1 MPNRILKESICRSD
15 EIDSLSWFEE
25 CLFYRLIVNCDDFGR
40 FDGREKIINNILFPL
55 KDLRDSDLK
64 KALDKLSA
72 VGLVRRYVV
81 QGRPVL
87 QLVTWERHQQI
98 RAKKSKYPGPEQMA
112 EDDNACNQLIS
123 DDINCPRNPI
133 QSNPN
138 PNRNRNTNKCSEPVG
153 SEQVLEDDP
162 KPVRNKQ
169 REANELFERLWD
181 RYPNKRGKGNVSDSK
196 KRALLEIG
204 EERMMRAIQRYVD
217 EHNARERSGAF
228 TPNWKNG
235 STFFNSGYIDYLDE
249 NYRPAPVALQTRPN
263 GFSNFTQSG
272 TDWDAVA
279 DRIMREQEQE
289 REAESRG
296 GA

>member
-25 CLFYRLIVNCDDFGR
+25 CLFYRLIVNCDDYGR
-40 FDGREKIINNILFPL
+40 FDGREKIINSICFPL
-55 KDLRDSDLK
+55 KDIRDSDLK

-72 VGLVRRYVV
+72 AGLVQRYVV

-98 RAKKSKYPGPEQMA
+98 RAKKSKYPAPDATCMQM
-112 EDDNACNQLIS
+112 IS
-123 DDINCPRNPI
+123 DDFKCPRNPI

-138 PNRNRNTNKCSEPVG
+138 QNPNQNQNICSEPVG
-153 SEQVLEDDP
+153 SEQVLEDSQK
-162 KPVRNKQ
+162 KPARNKQ

-181 RYPNKRGKGNVSDSK
+181 RYPNKRGKGNVSDAK
-196 KRALLEIG
+196 KRAFLEIG
-204 EERMMRAIQRYVD
+204 EEQMLRAIQRYVD
-217 EHNARERSGAF
+217 EHNTKERSGAF

-249 NYRPAPVALQTRPN
+249 NYRPAPVESKARATS
-263 GFSNFTQSG
+263 FSNFTQSN
-272 TDWDAVA
+272 TDWDAVSEM
-279 DRIMREQEQE
+279 IMKEQFREEE
-289 REAESRG
+289 MGGG

>member
-25 CLFYRLIVNCDDFGR
+25 CLFYRLIVNCDDYGR
-40 FDGREKIINNILFPL
+40 FDGREKIINSICFPL
-55 KDLRDSDLK
+55 KDIRDSDLK

-72 VGLVRRYVV
+72 AGLVQRYVV

-98 RAKKSKYPGPEQMA
+98 RAKKSKYPAPDATCMQM
-112 EDDNACNQLIS
+112 IS
-123 DDINCPRNPI
+123 DDIRCPRNPI

-138 PNRNRNTNKCSEPVG
+138 QNPNQNQNICSEPVG
-153 SEQVLEDDP
+153 SEQVLEDSQK
-162 KPVRNKQ
+162 KPARNKQ

-181 RYPNKRGKGNVSDSK
+181 RYPNKRGKGNVSDAK
-196 KRALLEIG
+196 KRAFLEIG
-204 EERMMRAIQRYVD
+204 EEQMLRAIQRYVD
-217 EHNARERSGAF
+217 EHNTKERSGAF

-249 NYRPAPVALQTRPN
+249 NYRPAPVESKARATS
-263 GFSNFTQSG
+263 FSNFTQSN
-272 TDWDAVA
+272 TDWDAVSEM
-279 DRIMREQEQE
+279 IMKDQFREEE
-289 REAESRG
+289 MGGG

>member
-1 MPNRILKESICRSD
+1 VPNRILKESICRSD

-25 CLFYRLIVNCDDFGR
+25 CLFYRLIVNCDDYGR
-40 FDGREKIINNILFPL
+40 FDGREKIINSICFPL
-55 KDLRDSDLK
+55 KDIRDSDLK

-72 VGLVRRYVV
+72 AGLVQRYVV

-98 RAKKSKYPGPEQMA
+98 RAKKSKYPAPDATCMQM
-112 EDDNACNQLIS
+112 IS
-123 DDINCPRNPI
+123 DDFKCPRNPI

-138 PNRNRNTNKCSEPVG
+138 QNPNQNICSEPVG
-153 SEQVLEDDP
+153 SEQVLEDSQKMP
-162 KPVRNKQ
+162 ARNKQ

-181 RYPNKRGKGNVSDSK
+181 RYPNKRGKGNVSDAK

-204 EERMMRAIQRYVD
+204 EEQMMRAIQRYVD

-235 STFFNSGYIDYLDE
+235 STFFNSGYLDYLDE
-249 NYRPAPVALQTRPN
+249 NYSPAPVENQVRHN
-263 GFSNFTQSG
+263 NFQNFESSG
-272 TDWDAVA
+272 TDWDAVSDQIILA
-279 DRIMREQEQE
+279 QEESMQE
-289 REAESRG
+289 G
-296 GA
+296 GGT

>member
-25 CLFYRLIVNCDDFGR
+25 CLFYRLIVNCDDYGR
-40 FDGREKIINNILFPL
+40 FDGREKIINSICFPL
-55 KDLRDSDLK
+55 KDIRDSDLK

-72 VGLVRRYVV
+72 AGLVQRYVV

-98 RAKKSKYPGPEQMA
+98 RAKKSKYPAPDATCMQM
-112 EDDNACNQLIS
+112 IS
-123 DDINCPRNPI
+123 DDFKCPRNPI

-138 PNRNRNTNKCSEPVG
+138 QNPNQNQNICSEPGG
-153 SEQVLEDDP
+153 SEQVLEDSQK
-162 KPVRNKQ
+162 KPARNKQ

-181 RYPNKRGKGNVSDSK
+181 RYPNKRGKGNVSDAK
-196 KRALLEIG
+196 KRAFLEIG
-204 EERMMRAIQRYVD
+204 EEQMLRAIQRYVD
-217 EHNARERSGAF
+217 EHNTKERSGAF

-249 NYRPAPVALQTRPN
+249 NYRPAPVESKARATS
-263 GFSNFTQSG
+263 FSNFTQSN
-272 TDWDAVA
+272 TDWDAVSEM
-279 DRIMREQEQE
+279 IMKEQFREEE
-289 REAESRG
+289 MGGG

>member
-72 VGLVRRYVV
+72 AGLVQRYVV

-98 RAKKSKYPGPEQMA
+98 RAKKSKYPGPEEMT
-112 EDDNACNQLIS
+112 EHDIACNQLIS
-123 DDINCPRNPI
+123 NEIKCPRNPI

-138 PNRNRNTNKCSEPVG
+138 PNRKRNT
-153 SEQVLEDDP
+153 
-162 KPVRNKQ
+162 
-169 REANELFERLWD
+169 
-181 RYPNKRGKGNVSDSK
+181 NKRGKGNVSDAK

-204 EERMMRAIQRYVD
+204 EEHMLRAIQRYVD
-217 EHNARERSGAF
+217 EHNSRERSGAF

-249 NYRPAPVALQTRPN
+249 NYRPAPVETKVRTT
-263 GFSNFTQSG
+263 GFSNFTQSE
-272 TDWDAVA
+272 TDWDAVSEA
-279 DRIMREQEQE
+279 IMIAQLS
-289 REAESRG
+289 ESESG

>member
-72 VGLVRRYVV
+72 AGLVQRYVV

-98 RAKKSKYPGPEQMA
+98 RAKKSKYPGPEEMT
-112 EDDNACNQLIS
+112 EHDIACNHLIS
-123 DDINCPRNPI
+123 NEIKCPRNPI

-138 PNRNRNTNKCSEPVG
+138 PNRKRNTNKCSEPVG
-153 SEQVLEDDP
+153 SEQVLEEDP
-162 KPVRNKQ
+162 KPVRSKQ

-181 RYPNKRGKGNVSDSK
+181 RYPNKRGKGNVSDAK

-204 EERMMRAIQRYVD
+204 EEHMLRAIQRYVD
-217 EHNARERSGAF
+217 EHNSRERSGAF

-235 STFFNSGYIDYLDE
+235 STFFNSGYLDYLDG
-249 NYRPAPVALQTRPN
+249 NFSPAPVERKPARSN
-263 GFSNFTQSG
+263 SFNNFTQSD
-272 TDWDAVA
+272 TDWDSVV
-279 DRIMREQEQE
+279 DRIIDMQNQEQE
-289 REAESRG
+289 G
-296 GA
+296 GGQ

>member
-40 FDGREKIINNILFPL
+40 FDGREKIINSICFPL
-55 KDLRDSDLK
+55 KDIRDSDLK

-72 VGLVRRYVV
+72 AGLVRRYMV

-98 RAKKSKYPGPEQMA
+98 RAKKSKYPGPDSDSQEH
-112 EDDNACNQLIS
+112 ESTCNQMIS
-123 DDINCPRNPI
+123 DDIKCPRNPI

-138 PNRNRNTNKCSEPVG
+138 PIRNQNTNMCSEPAG
-153 SEQVLEDDP
+153 SGHVLEDGP
-162 KPVRNKQ
+162 IRPARNKQ

-181 RYPNKRGKGNVSDSK
+181 RYPNKRGKGNVSDAK

-204 EERMMRAIQRYVD
+204 EEQMMRAIQRYVD

-235 STFFNSGYIDYLDE
+235 STFFNSGYLDYLDG
-249 NYRPAPVALQTRPN
+249 NFSPAPIDRRPTKN
-263 GFSNFTQSG
+263 TGFNNFEASD
-272 TDWDAVA
+272 TDWDSVV
-279 DRIMREQEQE
+279 DRIIDMQNQEQE
-289 REAESRG
+289 G
-296 GA
+296 GGQ

>member
-72 VGLVRRYVV
+72 AGLVQRYVV

-98 RAKKSKYPGPEQMA
+98 RAHKPKYPAPEEA
-112 EDDNACNQLIS
+112 TADDIACNQLIS
-123 DDINCPRNPI
+123 NEIKCPRNPI

-138 PNRNRNTNKCSEPVG
+138 PNRKRNTNKCSEPVG
-153 SEQVLEDDP
+153 SEQVLEEDP

-181 RYPNKRGKGNVSDSK
+181 RYPNKRGKGNVSDAK

-204 EERMMRAIQRYVD
+204 EEHMLRAIQRYVD
-217 EHNARERSGAF
+217 EHNSRERSGAF

-235 STFFNSGYIDYLDE
+235 STFFNSGYLDYLDG
-249 NYRPAPVALQTRPN
+249 NFSPAPVERKPARSN
-263 GFSNFTQSG
+263 GFNNFTQSD
-272 TDWDAVA
+272 TDWDSVV
-279 DRIMREQEQE
+279 DRIIDMQNQEQE
-289 REAESRG
+289 G
-296 GA
+296 GGQ

>member
-1 MPNRILKESICRSD
+1 VPNRILKESICRSD

-40 FDGREKIINNILFPL
+40 FDGREKIINSICFPL
-55 KDLRDSDLK
+55 KDIRDSDLK

-72 VGLVRRYVV
+72 AGLVRRYMV

-98 RAKKSKYPGPEQMA
+98 RAKKSKYPGPERSDSH
-112 EDDNACNQLIS
+112 EHESSCNQMIS
-123 DDINCPRNPI
+123 DDNKCPRNPI

-138 PNRNRNTNKCSEPVG
+138 PNPNPNICSEPVG
-153 SEQVLEDDP
+153 SEQVLKESP
-162 KPVRNKQ
+162 KNPARNKQ
-169 REANELFERLWD
+169 REANELFESLWN
-181 RYPNKRGKGNVSDSK
+181 RYPNKRGKGNVSDAK

-204 EERMMRAIQRYVD
+204 EEHMLRAIQRYVD
-217 EHNARERSGAF
+217 EHDALERSGAF

-249 NYRPAPVALQTRPN
+249 NYRPAPVETKARAT
-263 GFSNFTQSG
+263 GFSNFTQSN
-272 TDWDAVA
+272 TDWESVA
-279 DRIMREQEQE
+279 DQVMAAQE
-289 REAESRG
+289 RAWEKG
-296 GA
+296 DGP